1 MLSSAVSWLLSVT
14 YLQRKRGRLI
24 LKHSGNNF
32 HQIDIGYVTKVS
44 LILQR
49 TRKLMS
55 VGLILWAREVPP
67 LEPLTTA

>member
-1 MLSSAVSWLLSVT
+1 M
-14 YLQRKRGRLI
+14 
-24 LKHSGNNF
+24 KHSGNNF

-49 TRKLMS
+49 TRELMS